1 MAKQKALKG
10 TKETMPGAPG
20 KGEQLQRSNLPPVA
34 EETVEA
40 KPNPAEVRAKVKERK
55 AAVPETGGKEQQL
68 QHEVSP
74 TDGTETEEV
83 FQARIKAEK
92 IAALNL
98 EVETLAAG
106 REHNKVV
113 HQFENLAG
121 GKVGTNLAF
130 YLRCKMN
137 EIETGQPCN
146 FVRPVAPPV
155 QQLQPTGKVGFAP
168 IGGTVQAMKTTKNCP
183 GKNCK

>member
-20 KGEQLQRSNLPPVA
+20 KGEQVQPSNLPPVA

-40 KPNPAEVRAKVKERK
+40 NPNPAEVRAKAKERK
-55 AAVPETGGKEQQL
+55 AAAPEAEGVPPVPA
-68 QHEVSP
+68 VSP

-106 REHNKVV
+106 REYNKVV

-130 YLRCKMN
+130 YLRCKLN

-146 FVRPVAPPV
+146 FVRPIAPPV
-155 QQLQPTGKVGFAP
+155 QQLQPTGKAGFAP
-168 IGGTVQAMKTTKNCP
+168 IGGQAQTMKTTKNCP